1 MHIGEPMCDPA
12 PVIGNMCSTTFKT
25 CTSLDSHV
33 DECEPALWE
42 VLPADTFLD
51 IGCSPTR
58 SPTARILPHG
68 AVLGHLRD
76 LAPCV
81 DKDEQVL
88 AIGATSDNTA
98 QLIATTHKVSGRE
111 NLPIELHVV

>member
-1 MHIGEPMCDPA
+1 MQTDA
-12 PVIGNMCSTTFKT
+12 QN
-25 CTSLDSHV
+25 LDSHV
-33 DECEPALWE
+33 DECEPSLWE
-42 VLPADTFLD
+42 VLPADTLLG
-51 IGCSPTR
+51 IGCSPA
-58 SPTARILPHG
+58 SSLTASTLPHG

-111 NLPIELHVV
+111 NLPIEFHVV